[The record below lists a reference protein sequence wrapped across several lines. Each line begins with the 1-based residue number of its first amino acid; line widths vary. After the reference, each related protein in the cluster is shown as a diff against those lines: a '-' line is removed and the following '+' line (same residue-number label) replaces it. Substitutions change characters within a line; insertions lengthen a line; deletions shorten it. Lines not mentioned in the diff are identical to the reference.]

1 MDLSFLSITVATILL
16 ARYLRADNLKRL
28 ILFIFS
34 LYFVYH
40 FWGLWT
46 VYLAGF
52 ALILVM
58 QSYGG
63 RKGERRLLVGLAT
76 LGVLLWYAQAKYRV
90 FGGLSWRLGH
100 QGVLVGAS
108 YLLVRS
114 LILLKDGDQ
123 GAPLSDRMGY
133 LFFAPTFLMGPL
145 QKPSDYRNPTTFVPL
160 AQCLPLFGR
169 ALWGALKLLVISANL
184 APYALDFD
192 KVTWFGL
199 PYANLLASLCL
210 YSIYLYANF
219 SGAIDIVIAVSAFMG
234 WLLPENFRR
243 PFLSRNINEFWKRW
257 HISLTDLIRAYVF
270 KPFVT
275 RFPSEKGTW
284 RRLFISCCGIVLA
297 FVLSALW
304 HGFSLMFLLW
314 GLWHALGMII
324 HALYQKMRPNAK
336 PKRILIPLQ
345 VAGTFLF
352 VSIGWLFFTYP
363 TVGTVEKAVHYG
375 DFSAALREAPLPT
388 DPSTLLVRYWGPPE
402 SYAKGHYSVG
412 AGVKGA
418 IETTPINGRG
428 FLEIP
433 MPDYSSSGKE
443 KVSISLEF
451 FDESGGKLYGYTAIA
466 DKTR

>member
-1 MDLSFLSITVATILL
+1 
-16 ARYLRADNLKRL
+16 
-28 ILFIFS
+28 
-34 LYFVYH
+34 
-40 FWGLWT
+40 
-46 VYLAGF
+46 
-52 ALILVM
+52 
-58 QSYGG
+58 
-63 RKGERRLLVGLAT
+63 
-76 LGVLLWYAQAKYRV
+76 
-90 FGGLSWRLGH
+90 
-100 QGVLVGAS
+100 
-108 YLLVRS
+108 
-114 LILLKDGDQ
+114 
-123 GAPLSDRMGY
+123 MGY

-145 QKPSDYRNPTTFVPL
+145 QKPSDYRNPTTFLPL
-160 AQCLPLFGR
+160 AQCLPLLGR

-243 PFLSRNINEFWKRW
+243 PFLSQNINEFWKRW

-284 RRLFISCCGIVLA
+284 KRFFISCCGIVLA

-324 HALYQKMRPNAK
+324 HAIYQKLRPNAK
-336 PKRILIPLQ
+336 PKSFLIPFQ

-363 TVGTVEKAVHYG
+363 TVGIVGKAVHYG
-375 DFSAALREAPLPT
+375 DFSAVVREASLSSNQP
-388 DPSTLLVRYWGPPE
+388 TLLVGYWGPPG
-402 SYAKGHYSVG
+402 SSVKGQYSVG
-412 AGVKGA
+412 TGVKGEV
-418 IETTPINGRG
+418 ETTPVDGGG

-433 MPDYSSSGKE
+433 MLDYSSIGKE
-443 KVSISLEF
+443 EVSISLEF

-466 DKTR
+466 DDTR